1 MSADQPTPALQTG
14 LMRLFDSTPHLA
26 LIGVDAAHCVVVF
39 NQGAERLLGYN
50 ARDVLGKPIDE
61 LLADPTEMER
71 YTVEMIALVGSAAS
85 DEVALFDAYLKKV
98 GSARWEWTY
107 RHRQGHTLVVTEG
120 MEIIRDEQGRALAML
135 GIASTDATLTR
146 RETELAGRETL
157 SHQIFETAH
166 DGILLFD
173 SNGFLDC
180 NQRALDMFQID
191 RATLSLIHPG
201 ELSPAAQPDGRNS
214 LEVAKAY
221 AATAFHDGHISF
233 EWVHRRFDGEE
244 FPCEVVLSRF
254 EHGGRRVLQACL
266 RDITD
271 RKRAEMEIIKSRE
284 LFAHFMRYF
293 PGYAWLKDD
302 SYRFVYVN
310 RKFAEGFGIDS
321 QDWMGKTAS
330 ELLDTDFGR
339 STEAYDRR
347 AMEQRETIN
356 VVEEADHVDGSR
368 HYYLSYKFPVVMPD
382 NSCMLGG
389 ISMDITSIK
398 LMEQQLAEAKR
409 SAEEAAKAKS
419 FFLANMSHEIRT
431 PLNGILCMLDILA
444 DGKLNPEQ
452 EDGLRIVRDS
462 ADALLG
468 IVNDVLDFS
477 KIESGKLELE
487 NLDFDLHTLVGTVV
501 DTFSARAQQKAL
513 AIKAVYAPD
522 TVMAVRG
529 DAMRLRQVLL
539 NLLSNAIKFTD
550 QGGVVLSVRTEA
562 REGRLWLEVRVRDSG
577 IGIAADAMSR
587 LFQSFSQLESSTTRR
602 YGGTGLGLVICRQL
616 TELMG
621 GRIGVESRLGKGS
634 VFWVRVP
641 LQAGVRKDVT
651 MPVIAGL
658 PLSAGRKGLRILVV
672 DDNPINQTVARKA
685 LEKLGHSVALAGNGE
700 EALRSWHAY
709 RFDIVFMD
717 CQMPV
722 MDGYEAVK
730 RIRDTELAE
739 GRSRQVVVAM
749 TASAMPEEKA
759 RCIACGMDDF
769 LAKPVKLAVLA
780 QLIER
785 WAAAPRVATL
795 AIT

>member
-1 MSADQPTPALQTG
+1 MSTDHSHPALQSG
-14 LMRLFDSTPHLA
+14 LVRLFDSSPHLV
-26 LIGVDAAHCVVVF
+26 LVGVDAAHCVVVF
-39 NQGAERLLGYN
+39 NQGAEKLLGYS
-50 ARDVLGKPIDE
+50 AREVMGKPVDD

-71 YTVEMIALVGSAAS
+71 YTVEMIAVVGGAAS
-85 DEVALFDAYLKKV
+85 TELALFDAYLKKV
-98 GSARWEWTY
+98 SSARWEWTY
-107 RHRQGHTLVVTEG
+107 RHKQGHTIVVSEG
-120 MEIIRDEQGRALAML
+120 MEIIRDDRGRALAML
-135 GIASTDATLTR
+135 GIATGEQAR
-146 RETELAGRETL
+146 QREAELIGRATL

-173 SNGFLDC
+173 ANGFLDC

-201 ELSPAAQPDGRNS
+201 ELSPPLQPDGRNS
-214 LEVAKAY
+214 LEVAKSY
-221 AATAFHDGHISF
+221 AHQAFREGHISF

-244 FPCEVVLSRF
+244 FPCEVVLLRF
-254 EHGGRRVLQACL
+254 EYDGRNVLQACL

-321 QDWMGKTAS
+321 QEWMGKTAG
-330 ELLDTDFGR
+330 ELLSPDFAL
-339 STEAYDRR
+339 STEDFDRQ
-347 AMEQRETIN
+347 AMERRETIN

-409 SAEEAAKAKS
+409 SAEDAAKAKS
-419 FFLANMSHEIRT
+419 IFLANMSHEIRT

-444 DGKLNPEQ
+444 DSKLNPEQ
-452 EDGLRIVRDS
+452 DDGLRIVRDS

-487 NLDFDLHTLVGTVV
+487 SIDFDLAALIGNVV
-501 DTFSARAQQKAL
+501 DTFSGRAQQKAL
-513 AIKAVYAPD
+513 KIKAVFAPG
-522 TVMAVRG
+522 TIMALRG
-529 DAMRLRQVLL
+529 DGMRLRQVLL

-550 QGGVVLSVRTEA
+550 TGGVIISARTES
-562 REGRLWLEVRVRDSG
+562 REARLWLDISVRDSG
-577 IGIAADAMSR
+577 IGIAAEAMSR

-621 GRIGVESRLGKGS
+621 GSIGVDSRAGKGS
-634 VFWVRVP
+634 TFWVRIP
-641 LQAGVRKDVT
+641 LQPAVHQEIT
-651 MPVIAGL
+651 LPPITGL
-658 PLSAGRKGLRILVV
+658 PPSIGRKGLRILVV
-672 DDNPINQTVARKA
+672 DDNRINQTVARKA
-685 LEKLGHSVALAGNGE
+685 LEKLGHSVALASNGE

-722 MDGYEAVK
+722 MDGYEAVQ
-730 RIRDTELAE
+730 RIRDAE
-739 GRSRQVVVAM
+739 QAESRARQVIVAM
-749 TASAMPEEKA
+749 TASALPEEKA
-759 RCIACGMDDF
+759 RCISCGMDDF
-769 LAKPVKLAVLA
+769 LAKPVKLAALA

-785 WAAAPRVATL
+785 WATAREEPLATP
-795 AIT
+795 